1 MDHLTRIHRAMTC
14 YHYPGSKGA
23 VDTFQIILHP
33 LILRGPCSEVVLC
46 THHQKVN
53 AAIIKAVPEDRE
65 KNLINCGCLVTKTTF
80 YNTMTRKPMN
90 KSIQLPY

>member
-33 LILRGPCSEVVLC
+33 LILRGPCGEVILC

-53 AAIIKAVPEDRE
+53 AAIIKAVPED
-65 KNLINCGCLVTKTTF
+65 
-80 YNTMTRKPMN
+80 
-90 KSIQLPY
+90 